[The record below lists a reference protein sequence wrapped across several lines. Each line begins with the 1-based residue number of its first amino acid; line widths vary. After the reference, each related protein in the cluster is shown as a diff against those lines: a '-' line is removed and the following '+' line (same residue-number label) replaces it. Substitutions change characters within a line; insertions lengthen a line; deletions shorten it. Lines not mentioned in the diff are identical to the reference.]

1 MIEPASLDDID
12 ALVRIEQQTFIN
24 PWSEKALHQC
34 ITQQQVIV
42 YKNNNSSEPESGV
55 IAFLIYQQT
64 LDEVCL
70 LQIAVD
76 PSFQRQGVG
85 RWFLRTWL
93 ESLNETVNTVW
104 LEVRESNLAAQALYV
119 EQGFQ
124 KVSVRKNY
132 YKTLANSREAAL
144 IFSLDLN
151 P

>member
-1 MIEPASLDDID
+1 MIESASLDDID
-12 ALVRIEQQTFIN
+12 AIVRIEQQTFIN
-24 PWSEKALHQC
+24 PWSEKTLRQC
-34 ITQQQVIV
+34 ITQQQVVV
-42 YKNNNSSEPESGV
+42 YKNNNSPESDNGV

-76 PSFQRQGVG
+76 LSFQRQGMG
-85 RWFLRTWL
+85 SWFLRTWL

-132 YKTLANSREAAL
+132 YKTPAHGREAAL
-144 IFSLDLN
+144 VFSLDLN